1 MLNIS
6 ASVTVYKGIIT
17 YKAPVGA
24 NKKVSHNKTYI
35 FYPSRFPSVSRLQR
49 SPLNL
54 HPGLPT
60 DTCLQTFAKNPLPS
74 PVGVVTIDSLSRQN
88 SVFLSTSVVSQ
99 VFALWCCLKTFLWQ
113 LWLRWSHTESL
124 ALWNINECNSSA
136 TLHEM
141 PKKNQICFFV
151 ESERERSGS
160 LC

>member
-35 FYPSRFPSVSRLQR
+35 FSPSRFPSVSRLQR

-60 DTCLQTFAKNPLPS
+60 DTCLQTFAKNPP
-74 PVGVVTIDSLSRQN
+74 PLSSWGGDN
-88 SVFLSTSVVSQ
+88 
-99 VFALWCCLKTFLWQ
+99 
-113 LWLRWSHTESL
+113 
-124 ALWNINECNSSA
+124 
-136 TLHEM
+136 
-141 PKKNQICFFV
+141 
-151 ESERERSGS
+151 
-160 LC
+160 